1 MDKVNQIAF
10 NTSSILNIPLQ
21 KYEEDF
27 TFVVNGK
34 YFKTSRVVADLLSSK
49 VVQLHFSDPTLKEYS
64 FQTNQNGDFQ
74 KILDFIIFHKVD
86 IDLKD
91 IPYVLEIF
99 EILENQSF
107 KIINDFSTTEIS
119 LDSVFNNI
127 LQHERYNIFYS
138 SQLAKD
144 IEYISQ
150 NFYSLKENHI
160 QIFKT
165 LKLGTIELILN
176 NPNLQLESEDQL
188 ISIINQI
195 YSENNNY
202 AALYDNVKFFNVTK
216 EKMSE
221 FLNFF
226 SIFDITQKTWQSL
239 SYLIQKSSIDT
250 IELAQKNS
258 KNNRYHIL
266 HKNTKFEKGGEFKG
280 IIQYLKKLN
289 QYNLKD
295 VIEITASSVRDDSEI
310 YSFQHAI
317 EYDDLESYF
326 ESEDSDDSWICFD
339 FKDKKI
345 KLENYTLRS
354 FNKGKSSGHLKSWV
368 IEASNDENKKD
379 WKIVDKHENCDLLQ
393 GQNFVHTF
401 SVQNEN
407 KESFRYIRIRQ
418 TGFESSYCHY
428 LTIAAIEFFGIRTV
442 NKIRFIT

>member
-10 NTSSILNIPLQ
+10 NTSSILNIPLH

-49 VVQLHFSDPTLKEYS
+49 VVQLHFSDPTLNEYS

-86 IDLKD
+86 FDLKD
-91 IPYVLEIF
+91 IPYVLEIL

-107 KIINDFSTTEIS
+107 KIINDSSNTEIS
-119 LDSVFNNI
+119 LDSVFNSI

-165 LKLGTIELILN
+165 LKIGTIEMILK

-221 FLNFF
+221 FLNIF
-226 SIFDITQKTWQSL
+226 SVFDITQKTWQSL

-250 IELAQKNS
+250 IELAQ
-258 KNNRYHIL
+258 
-266 HKNTKFEKGGEFKG
+266 
-280 IIQYLKKLN
+280 
-289 QYNLKD
+289 
-295 VIEITASSVRDDSEI
+295 
-310 YSFQHAI
+310 
-317 EYDDLESYF
+317 
-326 ESEDSDDSWICFD
+326 
-339 FKDKKI
+339 
-345 KLENYTLRS
+345 
-354 FNKGKSSGHLKSWV
+354 
-368 IEASNDENKKD
+368 
-379 WKIVDKHENCDLLQ
+379 
-393 GQNFVHTF
+393 
-401 SVQNEN
+401 
-407 KESFRYIRIRQ
+407 
-418 TGFESSYCHY
+418 
-428 LTIAAIEFFGIRTV
+428 
-442 NKIRFIT
+442 

>member
-49 VVQLHFSDPTLKEYS
+49 VVQLHFSDPTLNEYS

-86 IDLKD
+86 FDLKD
-91 IPYVLEIF
+91 IPYVLEIL

-107 KIINDFSTTEIS
+107 QIINDSSNTEIS
-119 LDSVFNNI
+119 LDSVFNSI

-216 EKMSE
+216 EKMSD
-221 FLNFF
+221 FLNIF
-226 SIFDITQKTWQSL
+226 SVFDITQKTWQSL

-258 KNNRYHIL
+258 QNNRYHVL
-266 HKNTKFEKGGEFKG
+266 HENIKFEKGCEFKG

-289 QYNLKD
+289 QNKLND
-295 VIEITASSVRDDSEI
+295 VIEITASSVCDDSEI

-326 ESEDSDDSWICFD
+326 ESEDRDDSWICFD
-339 FKDKKI
+339 FKDKKL

-407 KESFRYIRIRQ
+407 KESFRYIRLRQ
-418 TGFESSYCHY
+418 IGQSWSGNKY
-428 LTIAAIEFFGIRTV
+428 LNLNSIEFYGDLIKF
-442 NKIRFIT
+442 